1 MHTAL
6 IHAPVPVRR
15 AAYATLATGLLALV
29 VVALV
34 RDWGPWWQVAAF
46 GAAPDLALL
55 LGVGAMAQ
63 GRLHP
68 RAVPAYNL
76 LHRLWGPVLLAPFL
90 PVAALAWGFHVVLD
104 RAVGYGLRTPDGFQ
118 RT

>member
-1 MHTAL
+1 MHAVP
-6 IHAPVPVRR
+6 APVPIRR
-15 AAYATLATGLLALV
+15 AAYATLALALAALIA
-29 VVALV
+29 VALV
-34 RDWGPWWQVAAF
+34 RDWGPWWQVAVF

-55 LGVGAMAQ
+55 LGIGALSSQ

-76 LHRLWGPVLLAPFL
+76 VHRLWGPVLLAPL
-90 PVAALAWGFHVVLD
+90 VPVAALAWGVHVVFD

-118 RT
+118 RA